1 MGAHDVKAVLVHFLR
16 KNYNMQLFF
25 NQQQL
30 IVIYQRCQTWHDI
43 TFLNLNTFLLMKYY
57 NNLK

>member
-1 MGAHDVKAVLVHFLR
+1 
-16 KNYNMQLFF
+16 MQLFF

-30 IVIYQRCQTWHDI
+30 IVIYQCQTWHDI